1 MPSPRQTILATIA
14 LTLVAL
20 GVAIYAAWIAGEQRG
35 QLRQLRERDEKLTA
49 ELHEVLRQNGERT
62 RALTAA
68 QAEFAALHPVT
79 AGQTPTEEAIARE
92 TQDWLDRLHTLKR
105 MFAEHPELSIPEL
118 AQLTDSE
125 WLLAVKRAQLDT
137 ADQIRQSLAAVRS
150 AAKSKFAQQMASALQ
165 KHLAATNGQLP
176 SSPQA
181 LYAYFIRSIDPSF
194 FQRYEMVET
203 GNVHDVPAADGQRTV
218 IREIA
223 PVDED
228 YDARYGVTAQ
238 GMRAVAGDKA
248 RAWVDAPDGYD
259 GMVRRAQLEFARANN
274 GAKAAGLEQLAP
286 YITPPLAPAKLQK
299 LIDLEHVLKRLM

>member
-1 MPSPRQTILATIA
+1 MPAPRQPILATIA
-14 LTLVAL
+14 VTLVAL
-20 GVAIYAAWIAGEQRG
+20 GTVIYAARIADEQRG
-35 QLRQLRERDEKLTA
+35 QLHQLGQRDKKLTA

-68 QAEFAALHPVT
+68 QAELAALHPAS
-79 AGQTPTEEAIARE
+79 AGQTATEEAIAAE
-92 TQDWLDRLHTLKR
+92 AQDWLDRLHTLKR

-125 WLLAVKRAQLDT
+125 WLLAVKRAQLNT
-137 ADQIRQSLAAVRS
+137 ADQIRESLAAVRS

-176 SSPQA
+176 PTPQA
-181 LYAYFIRSIDPSF
+181 LYAYFIRPIDPSF

-203 GNVHDVPAADGQRTV
+203 GNVHDLPAANGQRTV

-228 YDARYGVTAQ
+228 YDARYGVNAQ
-238 GMRAVAGDKA
+238 GMRTVAAGNA

-259 GMVRRAQLEFARANN
+259 GMVSRARAEFAKANN

-286 YITPPLAPAKLQK
+286 FINPPLAPAKLQK
-299 LIDLEHVLKRLM
+299 LIDLEHELKR

>member
-1 MPSPRQTILATIA
+1 MMPSARQTTFATVA

-20 GVAIYAAWIAGEQRG
+20 GVAIYAARRVGEQQG
-35 QLRQLRERDEKLTA
+35 HLGNLRERDRKLTA
-49 ELHEVLRQNGERT
+49 ELHQVLGQNDERT

-68 QAEFAALHPVT
+68 QAELAALRPST
-79 AGQTPTEEAIARE
+79 SGQSPAEDTIAAE
-92 TQDWLDRLHTLKR
+92 TQAWLDRLHTLKR

-125 WLLAVKRAQLDT
+125 WLLAVKHAQLDT
-137 ADQIRQSLAAVRS
+137 AEQVRQSLAEVRS

-165 KHLAATNGQLP
+165 KYLAATKGQLP
-176 SSPQA
+176 PDPLALSS
-181 LYAYFIRSIDPSF
+181 YFIRRIDASF

-203 GNVHDVPAADGQRTV
+203 GNVHDAPGADGQRTV

-223 PVDED
+223 PIDED

-238 GMRAVAGDKA
+238 GMRTVAGDKA

-259 GMVRRAQLEFARANN
+259 GMVRRARLEFARANN

-286 YITPPLAPAKLQK
+286 YINPPLAPAKLQK
-299 LIDLEHVLKRLM
+299 LIDLERELKW